1 MPNRDGTGPFGK
13 GSGTGKGRGPCG
25 CGMKRGGRR
34 FSDTENA
41 KLTKDE
47 QKKILEAEIK
57 EIDAEKQQIEKRL
70 KELKE

>member
-13 GSGTGKGRGPCG
+13 GPGSGRGRGPCG
-25 CGMKRGGRR
+25 CGMKRGGRM

-57 EIDAEKQQIEKRL
+57 EIGAEKQQIEKRL